1 MLSAKQSFPSLLGL
15 GRKKR
20 RFTDHMLPV
29 TDRIGAGVVVSG
41 DLAASGNIILSG
53 ELRGDGDIDGGLTIE
68 PGGRWNG
75 NVRAHRIVIAGV
87 VDGDVTAFE
96 HLELAETAHV
106 TGTLVGPVIA
116 IADGAR
122 CDGKIRTPRKSQV
135 TNFTERRG
143 RAPADGKSQA
153 P

>member
-1 MLSAKQSFPSLLGL
+1 MLTAKQTFPTFLGL

-29 TDRIGAGVVVSG
+29 TDHIGAGTLFSGDLSTSGNLVVSG
-41 DLAASGNIILSG
+41 
-53 ELRGDGDIDGGLTIE
+53 EVRGDGDIEGGLTVAA
-68 PGGRWNG
+68 GGRWNG
-75 NVRAHRIVIAGV
+75 NLRAHRIVVAGV

-106 TGTLVGPVIA
+106 TGNLISPVIA
-116 IADGAR
+116 IAAGAR
-122 CDGKIRTPRKSQV
+122 YDGKVRTPRKSQV
-135 TNFTERRG
+135 TQFTERRG
-143 RAPADGKSQA
+143 RRPAPDPQA